1 MPHYLAQCP
10 SLHPLAHLR
19 HDINPHEHDPS
30 SETPPYCNMPEIYTY
45 LVEDPPEDSR
55 YQCYCAHLLCLPE
68 SDGDETDPDHIQDP
82 YFTVRCTR
90 SFTQADYAAGCTLCA
105 LCRPPPDLIEDW
117 AYQVRLAAEH
127 IIYTESIILNPRMHW
142 GYYAALV
149 QERLRRRKIF
159 CQCYCS
165 TCATPGNSNQGRLE
179 RDFTCE
185 AQEIARD
192 DVDAF
197 VNGNLPIPSRRFYT
211 LEQGLLRRR

>member
-1 MPHYLAQCP
+1 M
-10 SLHPLAHLR
+10 
-19 HDINPHEHDPS
+19 
-30 SETPPYCNMPEIYTY
+30 
-45 LVEDPPEDSR
+45 
-55 YQCYCAHLLCLPE
+55 
-68 SDGDETDPDHIQDP
+68 IQ
-82 YFTVRCTR
+82 
-90 SFTQADYAAGCTLCA
+90 
-105 LCRPPPDLIEDW
+105 DW

-127 IIYTESIILNPRMHW
+127 IIYTESIILNPSMHW

-165 TCATPGNSNQGRLE
+165 TCATPGNSNQGRVE

-185 AQEIARD
+185 AQQIARD